1 MDVESL
7 LEFSVAGPTNW
18 SVALAMFGLSKRSI
32 SQGAVL
38 VAALLL
44 MTATPVRAE
53 TAQSDPVVVILFMFF
68 GLGTGILIMQVLS
81 ALGDP
86 IPYTCVVFAS
96 GIIFSLAHKSNTG
109 KRQRTTSFTSVL

>member
-1 MDVESL
+1 MFSL
-7 LEFSVAGPTNW
+7 ST
-18 SVALAMFGLSKRSI
+18 LSLSRSAI
-32 SQGAVL
+32 FA
-38 VAALLL
+38 AALLL
-44 MTATPVRAE
+44 MTTGSVRAE
-53 TAQSDPVVVILFMFF
+53 SAQSDPVVVILFMFF

-109 KRQRTTSFTSVL
+109 MNMWITQYSCKLFV

>member
-1 MDVESL
+1 
-7 LEFSVAGPTNW
+7 
-18 SVALAMFGLSKRSI
+18 MFGLSTRSI
-32 SQGAVL
+32 SQGAIF

-44 MTATPVRAE
+44 MTATPVCAE

-109 KRQRTTSFTSVL
+109 GRQRSAIIKSIH